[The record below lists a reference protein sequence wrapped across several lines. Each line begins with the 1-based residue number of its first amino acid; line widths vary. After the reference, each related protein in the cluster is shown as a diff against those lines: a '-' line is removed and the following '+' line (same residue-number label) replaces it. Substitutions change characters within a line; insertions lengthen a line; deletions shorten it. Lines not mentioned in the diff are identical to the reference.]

1 MQLIYIPILIL
12 SIVSAF
18 FVFGKLKLLFF
29 GDNLMDLGF
38 GIIGAW
44 FFIFFVCVTIWSAIF
59 VYLGI
64 PILIIGGIALVAY
77 FIFSK
82 SKGTESE
89 ADNSGDVDAETIVDQ
104 QPEDQQEN

>member
-18 FVFGKLKLLFF
+18 FVFGKLKRLFF

-64 PILIIGGIALVAY
+64 PILIIGGVLLIAY
-77 FIFSK
+77 FIFGRN
-82 SKGTESE
+82 KGDETEL
-89 ADNSGDVDAETIVDQ
+89 DNSGDADAETIVDQ

>member
-64 PILIIGGIALVAY
+64 PILIIGGIVLVAY

-89 ADNSGDVDAETIVDQ
+89 ADNLSGDNAETIVDQ